1 MYETLIK
8 LRFAKINPRE
18 KFTCSLSAKVNPR
31 EMLKEWFA
39 KEIHEKVFLLKV
51 VKPMWN
57 FSKINVDIFIEL
69 RNFYYSVLRRSF
81 LGTPSNSIA
90 I

>member
-31 EMLKEWFA
+31 KMLKE
-39 KEIHEKVFLLKV
+39 
-51 VKPMWN
+51 
-57 FSKINVDIFIEL
+57 
-69 RNFYYSVLRRSF
+69 
-81 LGTPSNSIA
+81 
-90 I
+90 